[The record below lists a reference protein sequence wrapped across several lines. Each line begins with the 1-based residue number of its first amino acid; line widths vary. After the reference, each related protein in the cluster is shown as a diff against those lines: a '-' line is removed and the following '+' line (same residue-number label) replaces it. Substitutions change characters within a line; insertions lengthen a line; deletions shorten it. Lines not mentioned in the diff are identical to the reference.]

1 MSCGLFVVF
10 LQLIIYLLV
19 GCQVLADIELAQ
31 ELESESEKKKEA
43 QVVIIRFS
51 CMHCTCTDCNQ
62 SKGEEVDHPLD
73 INYGLLNCSLQYV
86 DPSSKTFKVLFVTVV
101 VAWY

>member
-43 QVVIIRFS
+43 QVVIVC
-51 CMHCTCTDCNQ
+51 CMHVLALTVINQ
-62 SKGEEVDHPLD
+62 KVKKL
-73 INYGLLNCSLQYV
+73 IILLTSTMV
-86 DPSSKTFKVLFVTVV
+86 S
-101 VAWY
+101 